1 MKSVEIIDNGNG
13 TYSLRVFDTI
23 VFTGTR
29 SECEQREDQ
38 ESK

>member
-1 MKSVEIIDNGNG
+1 MKAAVEIIDNGNG

-29 SECEQREDQ
+29 SECEARAEQ
-38 ESK
+38 E